1 MAMATRGIDV
11 LGHLID
17 AHPAVNA
24 AVSAAAGL
32 GAAGFIAAGEAIDV
46 VPPWA
51 PQAGT
56 VGILLWLLAKL
67 WRRIE
72 KLEAELDSS
81 RRPPPV
87 NPPAG
92 PGPTQGP

>member
-1 MAMATRGIDV
+1 MAMTTRGIDV
-11 LGHLID
+11 LGNLID

-24 AVSAAAGL
+24 AVSGVAGL
-32 GAAGFIAAGEAIDV
+32 GAAGFIAVGEAIDV

-72 KLEAELDSS
+72 KLEAELDK
-81 RRPPPV
+81 RRATPES
-87 NPPAG
+87 AG
-92 PGPTQGP
+92 PGPTPGP